1 VSQCL
6 SITIC
11 LACVVNELDPHL
23 ESDMEDQTA
32 ISLGR
37 KIGNYARALEGT
49 KSKQL
54 KKRSAVHYNA

>member
-1 VSQCL
+1 
-6 SITIC
+6 
-11 LACVVNELDPHL
+11 
-23 ESDMEDQTA
+23 MEDQTA